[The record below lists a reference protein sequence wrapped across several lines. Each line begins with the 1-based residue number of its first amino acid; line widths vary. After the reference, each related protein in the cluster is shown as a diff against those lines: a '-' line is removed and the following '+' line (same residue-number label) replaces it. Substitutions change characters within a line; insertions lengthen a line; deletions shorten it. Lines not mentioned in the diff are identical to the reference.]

1 MELLSKLTFLTYFRN
16 RSKVDTYRKQ
26 WLVSKGR
33 LQTCVSQ
40 INQRMTGC
48 SSDLNLYKKLITS
61 YDVKWIL
68 LRVKCTL
75 NNDWLQVLGVLA
87 SAMALLRRCR
97 VNAALTIQLFSQLF
111 HFVNVWAF
119 NRIVAPNSQ
128 YCSRAWGL
136 RLKARLAQV
145 LSIWWQQINIR

>member
-1 MELLSKLTFLTYFRN
+1 MFLIYIYI
-16 RSKVDTYRKQ
+16 S
-26 WLVSKGR
+26 L
-33 LQTCVSQ
+33 
-40 INQRMTGC
+40 
-48 SSDLNLYKKLITS
+48 
-61 YDVKWIL
+61 
-68 LRVKCTL
+68 
-75 NNDWLQVLGVLA
+75 LQVLGVLA
-87 SAMALLRRCR
+87 GAMALLRRCR

-145 LSIWWQQINIR
+145 RPVHLIVTNGILICTLIDQL